1 VLGPIIART
10 NQGAGTVRPN
20 WALAIMGCGV
30 LGGAVAAAIY
40 GVTGREAW
48 LWAVVPVCL
57 GSGLLVFSMARLWP
71 AKP

>member
-1 VLGPIIART
+1 
-10 NQGAGTVRPN
+10 
-20 WALAIMGCGV
+20 V

-40 GVTGREAW
+40 GATGREAW